1 MNRAGHRR
9 TITIESD
16 DYPPFD
22 GFPAEGLRFLR
33 RLKTNNNRPWF
44 TAHKDEYEDLVK
56 APMQALIAA
65 LRPSFDRFAPEY
77 DLNPKRA
84 VFRIYRDTRFSKDKT
99 PYKTHIAAH
108 LVLRGGDKGIAGSGY
123 YLEVEPGGC
132 FVGAGIYI
140 PDGEQIKKIR
150 TALLTRGN
158 EFLAAIR
165 SRRFVKRFGTID
177 GERLKRP
184 PRGVPAGH
192 AMSEWL
198 MLKQFFAG
206 VSLPVERC
214 LRREFADEVAAICED
229 ATPLVR
235 FLNRAVRGSARI

>member
-1 MNRAGHRR
+1 MKRPAHRPP
-9 TITIESD
+9 IAIESD

-22 GFPAEGLRFLR
+22 GFPAEGLSFLR
-33 RLKTNNNRPWF
+33 ALKKNNNRAWF
-44 TAHKDEYEDLVK
+44 AEHKTEYEDFVK
-56 APMQALIAA
+56 APMQSLIAA

-99 PYKTHIAAH
+99 PYKTHVAAH

-140 PDGEQIKKIR
+140 PDGDQIQKIR
-150 TALLTRGN
+150 AALLARGE
-158 EFLAAIR
+158 EFLSAIR
-165 SRRFVKRFGTID
+165 SRSFVKRFGTID
-177 GERLKRP
+177 GERLKRL
-184 PRGVPAGH
+184 PRGVPEGH
-192 AMSEWL
+192 PMSDWL
-198 MLKQFFAG
+198 LLKQFFAG
-206 VSLPVERC
+206 VSLPSARCRERA
-214 LRREFADEVAAICED
+214 FAEEVAAICED

-235 FLNRAVRGSARI
+235 FLNSAVRGASRK